1 MVLPSSR
8 EDSEFAHRLEKIKV
22 DPLFQPGEF
31 FNTEVKMYTK
41 KSV

>member
-8 EDSEFAHRLEKIKV
+8 EDSEFVHRLKKIKV

-31 FNTEVKMYTK
+31 FNTEVKMYSK